1 MLHIFLLALL
11 LDNQPLIK
19 SFFFLEK
26 ITIIAKVFTLTVFHM
41 GPLIGAALV
50 SGGAGLVGQAV
61 NWIAG
66 NHSISAQLD
75 AQKAL
80 ADHQY
85 NLNMEGWNRQNEYNT
100 PINQMR
106 RLQAAGL
113 NPNLVYGNG
122 SVAGNTTSQVPHY
135 EAPTAGRYQ
144 PNLDLQG
151 AIGGAL
157 QLYTDMRTK
166 DAQRDLLLQQSL
178 TQAETRA
185 LQAAQKMQTLAQTKK
200 IEFDT
205 MRANKLLKY
214 DLDAADLSNRQKT
227 IGIAYTNWQMRQTA
241 KNIEK
246 LDADIQKTKADTALI
261 NERKDTQA
269 YMNKFFWSLGINPNS
284 SIGKALFDFITG
296 LIKDSSPDVW
306 ENPPG
311 EYYGGDNKQR
321 FYKTQYNAQKKGAW
335 LKSIYD
341 SFANFDASN
350 YNGL

>member
-1 MLHIFLLALL
+1 M
-11 LDNQPLIK
+11 K
-19 SFFFLEK
+19 K

-122 SVAGNTTSQVPHY
+122 SVVGNTTSQVPHY

-166 DAQRDLLLQQSL
+166 DAQRDLLLQQAL
-178 TQAETRA
+178 TQAEDRA
-185 LQAAQKMQTLAQTKK
+185 LKAAQKMQTLATTKK

-205 MRANKLLKY
+205 MRGNKLLQY

-227 IGIAYTNWQMRQTA
+227 IGLEYTNWQMRQAA

-246 LDADIQKTKADTALI
+246 LDADIQKTNSETGLI
-261 NERKDTQA
+261 NERKDTQS

-296 LIKDSSPDVW
+296 LMKGSSPDVW

-311 EYYGGDNKQR
+311 EYYGGDNKRR

-335 LKSIYD
+335 RKSIYD